1 MKKLSWGTKLGI
13 MASLYVIGV
22 LIFVGF
28 STTQKINLVSKDYY
42 PTGVKHQDKIN
53 KIRNAQQLENPV
65 TIKQVGNNIEIT
77 FPLGMRSGVKG
88 DIIVY
93 RPADYDL
100 DLKYKLALTDSGV
113 HVIST
118 DELLQGR
125 YTIKLDWVYND
136 VAYYK
141 EEAIYLSK

>member
-1 MKKLSWGTKLGI
+1 MKKLNWGTKLGI
-13 MASLYVIGV
+13 MASIYVIGV

-42 PTGVKHQDKIN
+42 PVGVKHQDKIN
-53 KIRNAQQLENPV
+53 KIKNAQQLETPV
-65 TIKQVGNNIEIT
+65 SIEQVGENIEIK
-77 FPLGMRSGVKG
+77 FPTEMQSGVEG

-100 DLKYKLALTDSGV
+100 DHKYKLALNDSGV
-113 HVIST
+113 HVLNTS
-118 DELLQGR
+118 ELLQGR

-136 VAYYK
+136 VPYYK

>member
-1 MKKLSWGTKLGI
+1 MKKLNWGTKLGI
-13 MASLYVIGV
+13 MASIYVIGV

-28 STTQKINLVSKDYY
+28 STTQKINLVSTDYY

-53 KIRNAQQLENPV
+53 KIKNAQQLETP
-65 TIKQVGNNIEIT
+65 IGIEQVGDQIQIT
-77 FPLGMRSGVKG
+77 FPADMKSGVEG

-100 DLKYKLALTDSGV
+100 DLKYKLALNDSGV
-113 HVIST
+113 QVIST
-118 DELLQGR
+118 NELLQGR
-125 YTIKLDWVYND
+125 YTIKLDWVHNN
-136 VAYYK
+136 VPYYK

>member
-1 MKKLSWGTKLGI
+1 MKKLNWGTKLGI
-13 MASLYVIGV
+13 MASIYVIGV

-42 PTGVKHQDKIN
+42 PSGVKHQDKIN
-53 KIRNAQQLENPV
+53 KIRNAQQLETPV
-65 TIKQVGNNIEIT
+65 SIEQVGDHIKIT
-77 FPLGMRSGVKG
+77 FPAGMKSGVKG

-100 DLKYKLALTDSGV
+100 DLKYKLALNDSGV
-113 HVIST
+113 HILNTSN
-118 DELLQGR
+118 LLKGR
-125 YTIKLDWVYND
+125 YTIKIDWVFND
-136 VAYYK
+136 VPYYK

>member
-13 MASLYVIGV
+13 GASIYVIGV

-42 PTGVKHQDKIN
+42 PKEVKYQEQIN
-53 KIRNAQQLENPV
+53 KIKNAQQMPTSILIE
-65 TIKQVGNNIEIT
+65 QVGENIEVK
-77 FPLGMRSGVKG
+77 FPKEMHSGVEG
-88 DIIVY
+88 NIVLY
-93 RPADYDL
+93 RPADYESDM
-100 DLKYKLALTDSGV
+100 KYQIALNDSGV
-113 HVIST
+113 HTLST
-118 DELLQGR
+118 NNLLKGR
-125 YTIKLDWVYND
+125 YTVQIDWKHNE

>member
-1 MKKLSWGTKLGI
+1 MKKLNWGTKLGI
-13 MASLYVIGV
+13 MASIYVIGV

-42 PTGVKHQDKIN
+42 PVGVKHQDKIN
-53 KIRNAQQLENPV
+53 KIKNAQQLKTPV
-65 TIKQVGNNIEIT
+65 SIEQVGENIEIR
-77 FPLGMRSGVKG
+77 FPGEMQSGIKG

-100 DLKYKLALTDSGV
+100 DLKYKLAVNNNGIHTL
-113 HVIST
+113 ST
-118 DELLQGR
+118 NNLLQGR
-125 YTIKLDWVYND
+125 YTIKLDWVHNN
-136 VAYYK
+136 VPYYK

>member
-1 MKKLSWGTKLGI
+1 MNWGTKLGI
-13 MASLYVIGV
+13 MASIYVIGV

-42 PTGVKHQDKIN
+42 PSGVKHQDKIN
-53 KIRNAQQLENPV
+53 KIRNAQQLETPV
-65 TIKQVGNNIEIT
+65 NIEQVGDNIEIS
-77 FPLGMRSGVKG
+77 FPDGMKSGVKG

-100 DLKYKLALTDSGV
+100 DLKYKLALNDSGI
-113 HVIST
+113 HILST
-118 DELLQGR
+118 NELLQGR

-136 VAYYK
+136 VPYYK

>member
-13 MASLYVIGV
+13 GASIYVIGV

-42 PTGVKHQDKIN
+42 PKEVKYQEQIN
-53 KIRNAQQLENPV
+53 KIKNAQEMPIAIQIE
-65 TIKQVGNNIEIT
+65 QVGNNIEVK
-77 FPLGMRSGVKG
+77 FPTKMLTGVEG
-88 DIIVY
+88 DIILY
-93 RPADYDL
+93 RPADYESDM
-100 DLKYKLALTDSGV
+100 KYQIALNDSGV
-113 HVIST
+113 HTLST
-118 DELLQGR
+118 NELLKGR
-125 YTIKLDWVYND
+125 YTVQIDWKHKG

>member
-1 MKKLSWGTKLGI
+1 MKKMNWGTKLGI
-13 MASLYVIGV
+13 MASIYVIGV

-42 PTGVKHQDKIN
+42 PTGVKHQDKID
-53 KIRNAQQLENPV
+53 KIRNAQQLETPV
-65 TIKQVGNNIEIT
+65 SIKQTGESIEIS
-77 FPLGMRSGVKG
+77 FPSEMKSGIEG

-100 DLKYKLALTDSGV
+100 DLKYKLAVNDGGIHTLKTDQ
-113 HVIST
+113 
-118 DELLQGR
+118 LLQGR
-125 YTIKLDWVYND
+125 YTIKIDWVHNNIP
-136 VAYYK
+136 YYK

>member
-1 MKKLSWGTKLGI
+1 MKKLNWGTKLGI
-13 MASLYVIGV
+13 MASIYVIGV

-42 PTGVKHQDKIN
+42 PTGVKHQDQIN
-53 KIRNAQQLENPV
+53 KIKNAQQLETP
-65 TIKQVGNNIEIT
+65 ISIEQVGDQIQIT
-77 FPLGMRSGVKG
+77 FPADMKSGVEG

-100 DLKYKLALTDSGV
+100 DLKYKLALNDSGV
-113 HVIST
+113 HILNT
-118 DELLQGR
+118 NELLQGR
-125 YTIKLDWVYND
+125 YTIKLDWVHND
-136 VAYYK
+136 VPYYK

>member
-1 MKKLSWGTKLGI
+1 MKKLNWGTKLGI
-13 MASLYVIGV
+13 MASIYVIGV

-42 PTGVKHQDKIN
+42 PSGVKHQDKIN
-53 KIRNAQQLENPV
+53 KIRNAQQLETPV
-65 TIKQVGNNIEIT
+65 SIEQVGDHIEIT
-77 FPLGMRSGVKG
+77 FPAGMKSGVKG

-100 DLKYKLALTDSGV
+100 DLKYKLALNDSGV
-113 HVIST
+113 HILNTSN
-118 DELLQGR
+118 LLKGR
-125 YTIKLDWVYND
+125 YTIKIDWVFND
-136 VAYYK
+136 VPYYK

>member
-1 MKKLSWGTKLGI
+1 MKKMNWGTKLGI
-13 MASLYVIGV
+13 MASIYVIGV

-42 PTGVKHQDKIN
+42 PSGVKHQDKIN
-53 KIRNAQQLENPV
+53 KIRNAQQLETPV
-65 TIKQVGNNIEIT
+65 NIEQVGDNIEIS
-77 FPLGMRSGVKG
+77 FPDGMKSGVKG

-100 DLKYKLALTDSGV
+100 DLKYKLALNDSGI
-113 HVIST
+113 HILST
-118 DELLQGR
+118 NELLQGR

-136 VAYYK
+136 VPYYK

>member
-1 MKKLSWGTKLGI
+1 MKKLNWGTKLGI
-13 MASLYVIGV
+13 MASIYVIGV

-42 PTGVKHQDKIN
+42 PTGVKHQDQIN
-53 KIRNAQQLENPV
+53 KIKNAVQLETPV
-65 TIKQVGNNIEIT
+65 RIEQVGDNIEIT
-77 FPLGMRSGVKG
+77 FPANMKSGVEG

-100 DLKYKLALTDSGV
+100 DLKYKLALNDSGV
-113 HVIST
+113 YILNT
-118 DELLQGR
+118 NKLLKGR
-125 YTIKLDWVYND
+125 YTIKLDWVHNNIP
-136 VAYYK
+136 YYK